1 MKRPLLKA
9 AQAAALLLGCLCLA
23 VLLYELLLRVQGR
36 SPVQE
41 LYTRSEGAGVRF
53 LPHLDLERKG
63 IRLRTN
69 AFGIRDD
76 QDGFGDTPTLLV
88 FGDSNVAGLFL
99 EFEDT
104 FTEQLERQLA
114 ARGLEVAALNFGV
127 PAYGPDQSVALFLE
141 VMAEA
146 EAGEIDLGRPQA
158 VVLHVFADNDH
169 GDLFKNNILRPG
181 PDGRYALHPF
191 RPDPS
196 LDWPTLWYTRYPSLA
211 AVVRIA
217 GLVSG
222 VPPSRMLFALAPD
235 DFYHLRF
242 ENDCKAG
249 RPESCNESGVRAFIG
264 EGLEY
269 GRRIREAYDAGRYTT
284 WLDDYYDFDLA
295 LNAPHS
301 RGEQTTAM
309 LADLFA
315 LFRAEARRH
324 GMLPLV
330 LVQPSEFD
338 VAETNAVTP
347 RILEEYARERGLDYA
362 PDNLVRIAV
371 EAAERA
377 GVRCIDLFGL
387 YAASTGN
394 YFTLEEMGFDN
405 HWNPTGVERAAEL
418 LADDLAPRLDLPPPP
433 GSAQ

>member
-1 MKRPLLKA
+1 MKHPLLKA
-9 AQAAALLLGCLCLA
+9 AKAAVLLLGCLCLA
-23 VLLYELLLRVQGR
+23 VLLYELLLRAQGR

-41 LYTRSEGAGVRF
+41 LYTRSEGAGARF

-63 IRLRTN
+63 IQLRTN
-69 AFGIRDD
+69 AFGIRDE
-76 QDGFGDTPTLLV
+76 QDVFGDTPTVLV

-99 EFEDT
+99 KFEDT
-104 FTEQLERQLA
+104 FTEQLERQFA
-114 ARGLEVAALNFGV
+114 ARGLKVEALNFGV

-141 VMAEA
+141 VMTQA

-169 GDLFKNNILRPG
+169 GDLYKNNILRPT
-181 PDGRYALHPF
+181 PDGSHALHPF

-211 AVVRIA
+211 ALVRIA
-217 GLVSG
+217 GMISG

-249 RPESCNESGVRAFIG
+249 RPDSCDEVGVRAFIT

-269 GRRIREAYDAGRYTT
+269 GRRIREAYDQGRYTT

-295 LNAPHS
+295 LNAPLG
-301 RGEQTTAM
+301 REEQTTAM

-315 LFRAEARRH
+315 LFKAAAERH
-324 GMLPLV
+324 GLLPLV

-347 RILEEYARERGLDYA
+347 RILKEYAREHGLDYA

-371 EAAERA
+371 EAAARA
-377 GVRCIDLFGL
+377 GIQCLDLFDL
-387 YAASTGN
+387 YDGSTGN

-405 HWNPTGVERAAEL
+405 HWNPAGVERAASF
-418 LADDLAPRLDLPPPP
+418 LADELAPQLTLSLPP
-433 GSAQ
+433 GSAP